1 MNVSYYAKHLAL
13 LCAFLGIFGLL
24 SAQSSYSI
32 TTAEEK
38 MKAFESRK
46 NLIQNSPVKAV
57 PFRNVGPTVM
67 SGRVTDLAVNPDAPR
82 EFYVAYASGGLWY
95 TKTNGIDFTPLFD
108 HQASMTIGDIAV
120 IWGETNKI
128 WVGTGENNSSRSS
141 YAGTGLYYSADAGKN
156 WEHKGL
162 GDTQHIGRIIVHEND
177 ANTVY
182 VAAIGNLY
190 SNSDDRGVYKTTDN
204 GSTWAKTLYIND
216 NTGAIDL
223 VVSPENPNTMM
234 ASMWERKRQAWH
246 FQGNGEGSSIWKT
259 VDGGTTWE
267 KLTTKNSGFP
277 TTEGV
282 GRIGLAYAP
291 SDANIVYAMLDN
303 QDFRDKSKEEAKY
316 EITKDKLREM
326 SDKAF
331 LKLSDE
337 AINDFLD
344 RMNFPN
350 EFNAYDI
357 KEDVKSGKIKPVAI
371 VEYTE
376 DANAMLFDTPIKG
389 GEMYRSNDG
398 GKTWAKTHEDYIERL
413 VNTYGYYFGE
423 VRVDAQNPDV
433 LYTMGV
439 PLIQSKDGG
448 KTWKSISQENVH
460 ADHHA
465 LWVNPKMPGH
475 LVNGNDGGVNISY
488 DDGETWF
495 KANSPAVGQFYTV
508 NVDMAKPYNVYGGL
522 QDNGV
527 WFGSSRTN
535 ENRAWHQSGKHPF
548 SSIMGGDGMQ
558 VAIDTRDNATVYT
571 GYQFGNYF
579 RVNTETD
586 ERKYI
591 TPKHTLGERPLR
603 WNWQSP
609 IIVSSHNQDVVYFGS
624 NKFHRSLNQGNDFEA
639 LSNDLTKGGKKGNV
653 PYGTLTSISE
663 SPLKFGLLY
672 VGSDD
677 GYIHRSEDA
686 GYTWN
691 RISDALPQDLWVSR
705 VYASHHDKNRVYASL
720 NGYRFDHADSYVYR
734 SDDMGKTWKKI
745 MTDLPAEAVN
755 VIKEDPH
762 HENLL
767 FVGTDH
773 QVYMSLDGGK
783 TSVGFSQ
790 ELPDVAVHDLVIHPR
805 DKDLILGTHG
815 RSIFIADLEPIYDFV
830 ENSSSLKLLAF
841 DKQTANTRWGMD
853 FGFGRMFEPS
863 VDSWLIAPKKGAATL
878 KVLHESG
885 LVLHEQKLDAEN
897 GLNAISYDLSVQ
909 ESATA
914 KYMASFKTE
923 EAPKM
928 AENGQLYLSVGK
940 YSVVIEQDGQTSETM
955 LEIAKPR
962 ERPARKPQKKT
973 P

>member
-1 MNVSYYAKHLAL
+1 M
-13 LCAFLGIFGLL
+13 CMGFLSLL
-24 SAQSSYSI
+24 SAQSSYSV
-32 TTAEEK
+32 TTAEQK
-38 MKAFESRK
+38 MKAFEQRTK
-46 NLIQNSPVKAV
+46 LIQNSPIKAV
-57 PFRNVGPTVM
+57 PFRNIGPSVM
-67 SGRVTDLAVNPDAPR
+67 SGRVTDLAVNPAAPH

-108 HQASMTIGDIAV
+108 HEASMTIGDIDV

-141 YAGTGLYYSADAGKN
+141 YAGTGLYYSADAGKT

-162 GDTQHIGRIIVHEND
+162 GDTQHIGRIIVHED
-177 ANTVY
+177 DENTVF

-190 SNSDDRGVYKTTDN
+190 STSEERGVYKTTDN
-204 GSTWAKTLYIND
+204 GATWTKTLYLND

-223 VVSPENPNTMM
+223 VVSPADPNTLM
-234 ASMWERKRQAWH
+234 ASMWERQRQAWH
-246 FQGNGEGSSIWKT
+246 FQGNGEGSSIWRST
-259 VDGGTTWE
+259 DGGANWE
-267 KLTTKNSGFP
+267 RLTTKDSGFP

-303 QDFRDKSKEEAKY
+303 QDFRDKSEEEAKY
-316 EITKDKLREM
+316 EITKDKLRKM

-357 KEDVKSGKIKPVAI
+357 KEDVKAGKIKPVAI

-398 GKTWAKTHEDYIERL
+398 GKTWTKTHEGYIERL

-423 VRVDAQNPDV
+423 VRVDAQNTDV
-433 LYTMGV
+433 LYTVGV

-460 ADHHA
+460 SDHHA
-465 LWVNPKMPGH
+465 LWINPDMPGH
-475 LVNGNDGGVNISY
+475 LINGNDGGVNISY

-495 KANSPAVGQFYTV
+495 KANSPAVGQFYSV

-527 WFGSSRTN
+527 WFGSSRTT
-535 ENRAWHQSGKHPF
+535 ENRSWHQSGHNPF
-548 SSIMGGDGMQ
+548 TSIMGGDGMQ

-579 RVNTETD
+579 RLNTKTE
-586 ERKYI
+586 EQKYI
-591 TPKHTLGERPLR
+591 TPKHNLGERPLR

-609 IIVSSHNQDVVYFGS
+609 IVVSTHNQDVIYFGS

-639 LSNDLTKGGKKGNV
+639 LSGDLTKGGKKGNV
-653 PYGTLTSISE
+653 PYGTLTTISE
-663 SPLKFGLLY
+663 SPIKFGLIY

-677 GYIHRSEDA
+677 GYIHRTDDG
-686 GYTWN
+686 GYTWTK
-691 RISDALPQDLWVSR
+691 ISDALPQDLWVSR
-705 VYASHHDKNRVYASL
+705 VYASHHDKNRVYVSL
-720 NGYRFDHADSYVYR
+720 NGYRFDHMDSYVYR
-734 SDDMGKTWKKI
+734 SDDMGKTWTRI
-745 MTDLPAEAVN
+745 MKDLPAEPVN
-755 VIKEDPH
+755 VVKEDPH

-767 FVGTDH
+767 YVGTDH

-783 TSVGFSQ
+783 SSVGVSN
-790 ELPDVAVHDLVIHPR
+790 ELPDVAVHDLVVHPR
-805 DKDLILGTHG
+805 DKELVLGTHG
-815 RSIFIADLEPIYDFV
+815 RSIFIADLEPIYNFATSGSD
-830 ENSSSLKLLAF
+830 LKLFAF
-841 DKQTANTRWGMD
+841 NKQTESNRWGRD
-853 FGFGRMFEPS
+853 FGFGRVFEPS
-863 VDSWLIAPKKGAATL
+863 VDSWFIAPKKGSATV
-878 KVLHESG
+878 KVMHESG
-885 LVLHEQKLDAEN
+885 LVLHEMKIDAEK
-897 GLNAISYDLSVQ
+897 GLNALSYNLTVQ
-909 ESATA
+909 ESAVK
-914 KYMASFKTE
+914 KYQDSYKAD
-923 EAPKM
+923 EAPKT
-928 AENGQLYLSVGK
+928 AENGKVYLSVGK
-940 YSVVIEQDGQTSETM
+940 YSVVVEQDGKTSKNM